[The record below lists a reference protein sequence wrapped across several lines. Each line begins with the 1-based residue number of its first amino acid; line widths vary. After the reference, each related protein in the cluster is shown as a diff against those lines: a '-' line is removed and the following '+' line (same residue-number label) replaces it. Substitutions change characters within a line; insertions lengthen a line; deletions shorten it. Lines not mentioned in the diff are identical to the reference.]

1 MQELDVSALIMRL
14 LRMRRE
20 LFIQGK
26 YVSLWGERG
35 AGVENA
41 NLKEAGEG

>member
-1 MQELDVSALIMRL
+1 MEALDNHGLYVNALIMRL
-14 LRMRRE
+14 LRMHRE

-35 AGVENA
+35 VEWA
-41 NLKEAGEG
+41 MEE